1 MRLESA
7 REKLNARTTAEVL
20 DTHLRYREVGE
31 LERDL
36 EENYAAGVV
45 LLCENGA
52 FCGRSAIRRSA
63 ERLNEQL
70 ADGKFAYPV
79 KRVTGPYAF
88 LEWSA
93 ESKRHRV
100 EHGAD
105 SFVVQNGQIVMQT
118 ISYQLIP
125 AD

>member
-7 REKLNARTTAEVL
+7 REELNARSTAEVL
-20 DTHLRYREVGE
+20 DTHLRYREAGE

-36 EENYAAGVV
+36 EENYAESVV
-45 LLCENGA
+45 LLCENGV
-52 FCGRSAIRRSA
+52 FRGRSAIRRSA

-70 ADGKFAYPV
+70 AGGKFAYQV
-79 KRVTGPYAF
+79 ERVAGPYAF

-93 ESKRHRV
+93 ESKRHHV
-100 EHGAD
+100 KHGAD
-105 SFVVQNGQIVMQT
+105 SFVIANGQIVMQT
-118 ISYQLIP
+118 ISYQLVP